1 MRWVVGAFYAAM
13 LVFVGWIGGPK
24 AAGYV
29 VFAIVALMI
38 MLRPAQA
45 GRAITDWARWF
56 FHRHDIQPSG

>member
-1 MRWVVGAFYAAM
+1 MRWVVGSFYAAM
-13 LVFVGWIGGPK
+13 LAFVGWTGGPK

-56 FHRHDIQPSG
+56 FHRHDILPSG